1 MVKLIRAAALLIASV
16 VLPSCSPVDA
26 LNATVS
32 TDGLSVRRDIAFQA
46 GPRGKLD
53 IYSPTGA
60 DGRLPLVVFV
70 YGGSWNSGSKG
81 DYTFAAAPIAR
92 AGAVVVVP
100 DYRLVPEVL
109 FPTFLQD
116 NARAV
121 AFARAH
127 AAEWG
132 ADPRR
137 IFLVGHSAG
146 GYNVLMLAADPSY
159 LAAVGMD
166 NTALSGV
173 ISLAAPADF
182 LPLDDPATIAAFGQA
197 TDLPATQPVDFASGL
212 LPPLLLM
219 HGADDRTVYPRNSQA
234 MARMDGAATLKIYP
248 GIGHIGIVTSL
259 APLFDGRAPV
269 LADIMTF
276 IAGHPAL

>member
-1 MVKLIRAAALLIASV
+1 MAKLIRAAALLIASV

-32 TDGLSVRRDIAFQA
+32 TDGISVRRNVAFQP

-53 IYSPTGA
+53 VYRPVEA
-60 DGRLPLVVFV
+60 GRTLPLVVFV
-70 YGGSWNSGSKG
+70 YGGSWNSGSKD

-109 FPTFLQD
+109 FPAFLQD
-116 NARAV
+116 NARAI
-121 AFARAH
+121 AFARAQ

-146 GYNVLMLAADPSY
+146 GYNVLMLAADPRY

-166 NTALSGV
+166 STALSGV

-197 TDLPATQPVDFASGL
+197 TDLAATQPVDFAANP
-212 LPPLLLM
+212 LPPLLLL

-269 LADIMTF
+269 LADIMAF